1 MPSVLLSI
9 IRIALVVGSPTSS
22 NSWFGNV
29 LIIFSL
35 ITLPLSTIL
44 SQKIINTYSSLITT
58 IFTFWFGTMLLI
70 PFLIIFYGMPPTNL
84 DTQVWV
90 LLIIQGILCTSCA
103 YLFWN
108 YGLQQISMAKAGVYA
123 NIEPIAGVIFRLQLE
138 EQSLLLLLCLFHL
151 SICINL
157 KLRRNEI
164 KPYRFKQPVK

>member
-1 MPSVLLSI
+1 MTPTIFILVAYIVFKKKESTAVMLSVLLSI
-9 IRIALVVGSPTSS
+9 IGIALVVGSPTSS

-35 ITLPLSTIL
+35 IALPLSTIL
-44 SQKIINTYSSLITT
+44 SQKIMNTYSSLITT

-123 NIEPIAGVIFRLQLE
+123 NIEPIAGVIF
-138 EQSLLLLLCLFHL
+138 S
-151 SICINL
+151 
-157 KLRRNEI
+157 
-164 KPYRFKQPVK
+164 